1 MRPTLYTFPGM
12 AAVVC
17 SRVVCLEGESSEC
30 TRLITGVGVVTGQD
44 RTGQDRKLAI
54 WPWRLET
61 AGSVARGET
70 GSTWPAYL
78 GFILEG
84 GKNYNCLPSW
94 HHGNCSPHETCKR
107 QV

>member
-54 WPWRLET
+54 
-61 AGSVARGET
+61 
-70 GSTWPAYL
+70 
-78 GFILEG
+78 
-84 GKNYNCLPSW
+84 
-94 HHGNCSPHETCKR
+94 
-107 QV
+107 